1 MGYYPK
7 PTTGNTVTCNKC
19 PTTDPNAVACH
30 DDKTSTKCVD
40 GYYVLKGVCTKC
52 ADVNAKLC

>member
-30 DDKTSTKCVD
+30 DDKTST
-40 GYYVLKGVCTKC
+40 
-52 ADVNAKLC
+52 